1 MSEAEIARLRARAA
15 QAQAEAAAAA
25 ARAAEA
31 ELQAALAAASED
43 GGETEAGDQPD
54 QPDQSA
60 KEASPAAVAEEGE
73 ATESDDSPAAD
84 EPPAETDKAGAKQAE
99 SADADEAPESTK
111 APAPAEKEEDENFLR
126 LGSLIV
132 EGEVTHE
139 PVGLDLSMMNR
150 HGLIAGATGTGKTRS
165 LQLLAERLATAGVPV
180 FLTDVKGDLS
190 GIAEAG
196 SESEK
201 LLARVE
207 AQGQDWHGQAF
218 ATEYFS
224 LGDGPG
230 IPIRTSLTD
239 FGPLLLSRVLELN
252 DTQEAALALI
262 FHWADQQQLAL
273 IDLSDITAALDYLTG
288 DTGKEELKEIG
299 GIAPAT
305 AGVIRRQLA
314 VLEAEGGDQ
323 FFGEPSFS
331 PTDFLNFSGDKGLI
345 SLLELESCQRRPR
358 LFSTFVL
365 WLATELF
372 ETLDEVGD
380 EGKPRLVFI
389 FDEAHLLFD
398 GASKAFLE
406 AIIRTARLIRSRGVG
421 LVFVTQNAA
430 DIDEDVRDQL
440 GFKAQ
445 HAVRA
450 HSPKDQRE
458 LKQLIATFPLT
469 ELDLAEVLP
478 GLGTGQALITG
489 LDRKGRPT
497 DVAPTQI
504 WAPAS
509 VMGPAK
515 DATLERI
522 MKASKFAS
530 YRERVDPESAA
541 ELLAARMAAEEA
553 ERQAREAAE
562 AEAKREAEEAK
573 QRAKEA
579 EKARKEAEKLAE
591 RAERARQKEAE
602 RAARRRE
609 GTVDTLLRSASR
621 TLGREIT
628 RTIFGTRRRR

>member
-15 QAQAEAAAAA
+15 QAKAEAAKA
-25 ARAAEA
+25 AAEA
-31 ELQAALAAASED
+31 AQAELDAALAAADS
-43 GGETEAGDQPD
+43 GDEEKDPVKQPN
-54 QPDQSA
+54 
-60 KEASPAAVAEEGE
+60 KEASPEPEAPQDPSEDNESETGEGTTQNDAGKGDPEPAAEE
-73 ATESDDSPAAD
+73 SD
-84 EPPAETDKAGAKQAE
+84 G
-99 SADADEAPESTK
+99 
-111 APAPAEKEEDENFLR
+111 FLR

-132 EGEVTHE
+132 DGEATHE

-165 LQLLAERLATAGVPV
+165 LQLLAEQLATAGVPV

-196 SESEK
+196 VESDK
-201 LLARVE
+201 LNARVE
-207 AQGQDWHGQAF
+207 AQGQNWTGRAF
-218 ATEYFS
+218 PTEYFS

-239 FGPLLLSRVLELN
+239 FGPLLLARVLELN

-262 FHWADQQQLAL
+262 FHWADEQRLAL
-273 IDLSDITAALDYLTG
+273 IDLSDIAAALDYLTG
-288 DTGKEELKEIG
+288 EEGKKELKAIG

-331 PTDFLNFSGDKGLI
+331 PTDFLNTEDGMGLI

-372 ETLDEVGD
+372 ESLDEVGD

-440 GFKAQ
+440 GFKIQ

-458 LKQLIATFPLT
+458 LKQLIATFPVT
-469 ELDLAEVLP
+469 ELNLAEVLP

-515 DATLERI
+515 EATLKEI
-522 MKASKFAS
+522 MRESQFAS

-553 ERQAREAAE
+553 ERAAREAAE
-562 AEAKREAEEAK
+562 AQAKREAEEAK
-573 QRAKEA
+573 ERAKEA
-579 EKARKEAEKLAE
+579 ERARKEAEKLAE
-591 RAERARQKEAE
+591 RARRAREKEAE

-609 GTVDTLLRSASR
+609 GAVDSLLRSASR